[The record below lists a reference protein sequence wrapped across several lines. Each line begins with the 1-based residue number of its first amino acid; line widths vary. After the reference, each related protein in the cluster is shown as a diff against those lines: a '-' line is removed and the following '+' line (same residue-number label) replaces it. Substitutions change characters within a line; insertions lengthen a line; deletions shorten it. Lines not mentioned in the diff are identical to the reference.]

1 VHLPDVAHNTAK
13 KETAE
18 MPDIVTG
25 MEKEER
31 DSLAAGQEIFGEREL
46 TGPFGTPEKP
56 VIVHSIFDRR
66 IVGCEGGKVRALK
79 DYACPFADSVC
90 QGTRA

>member
-1 VHLPDVAHNTAK
+1 
-13 KETAE
+13 

-25 MEKEER
+25 LEKTER
-31 DSLAAGQEIFGEREL
+31 DALAAGQEVFGEREL

-66 IVGCEGGKVRALK
+66 IVGCEGGKGREHELTWHVVSHGKPLICLECGQAFQLK
-79 DYACPFADSVC
+79 KID
-90 QGTRA
+90 